1 MKRILLFISVF
12 LYFITN
18 SFAQLDSAHY
28 LPPLKQG
35 TNNQSIIQQ
44 AIYISTPATEGTF
57 NVEVYRGVN
66 AVPSLTFSL
75 SNGSPYIID
84 SSTTGLSLGNGDNG
98 ITLINNAS
106 TGTAL
111 STAGLRFVAPGGQ
124 KFYVN
129 YRGRSGAQAGSL
141 TSKGKAALGTDFR
154 WGGIANNANNG
165 TLSTSLGIMATD
177 PGTTTVTVFGYDPD
191 CVFREPSGIPASSPD
206 FLTITLQQY
215 ETYVI
220 EAPKDATT
228 ANIDGWLGA
237 TLTSD
242 KKIAISL
249 GGLNVGVRT
258 GSGSRDVGIDQPVP
272 TNVLGRDYVFVRG
285 NGASNNET
293 EFAIIVATQN
303 ATDVFAG
310 GVYQGTINNGEYLEV
325 ANWSAN
331 SAGGNMYIQ
340 TSKEAYAYQCLAGL
354 SGRQTLGMNFIA
366 PVNCLLPN
374 ILDEV
379 SSIHRIA
386 GVNSNESALTIL
398 ASTTTP
404 DGNITVTDG
413 NGDFG
418 TLTSTP
424 VAGTADWKTFFINGL
439 TGEVDVTST
448 GPIAVGTFMSFG
460 SNAGLAGYFS
470 GFDTVPTVELD
481 ITGGGC
487 LPGADVVEVTG
498 GFDAYQ
504 WFENGVEIL
513 GETTN
518 VYTPSE
524 PGDFFVRV
532 TRGTCTYDSAV
543 ISVYNCDPELRLT
556 KVVDSSPV
564 LEGDTVTFTA
574 TVEHL
579 GVNQVTG
586 LVINDLLPSEL
597 TFVSGTPTYGSWIA
611 PDWTI
616 GNMFS
621 GELHTIEIVATV
633 NEVTASTTVTN
644 LISNTQN
651 EVEGDV
657 LVDDD
662 TEDVT
667 IINSEIEVAK
677 VDRASVDGSYD
688 TLGEVITYDFVVT
701 NTGDTALTNI
711 TITDPNID
719 SGSLTPSSVAN
730 LAIGASANFTATH
743 TITQA
748 DIEAGQVVNS
758 ATANAT
764 LANGYVISDVS
775 DDPDDTNNAVDDPT
789 ITPIEQLG
797 SLEVEKIAQPASD
810 GLYDDLGEV
819 IAYEITVINTGNV
832 SLDNVTVTD
841 ANADSGSISPA
852 TLPNL
857 PAGASFV
864 FTAQH
869 TIIQAD
875 FDNGNVTN
883 TATASG
889 TEPVE
894 GTTISDDS
902 DDPTTAAPDDAT
914 LVSIP
919 QFGQLQVTKV
929 DMSAADG
936 AFDTVGEAIVYTII
950 ATSVG
955 NVTLTDINI
964 VDPNAD
970 VIVLSSTTGTDAD
983 NSDGIVDSM
992 EPTEMATF
1000 TVTHFITQE
1009 DLDNGKVVNTATV
1022 GSLDP
1027 NNGSVTDLSD
1037 DPDDNT
1043 TTDDFSNGITAADPT
1058 VTPLIS
1064 VPSLSVSKV
1073 VDDYFNV
1080 TEGQTITYTYVVTN
1094 DNNVTIDN
1102 VSIADVHVADGTITT
1117 PALQSTTGIDADNSD
1132 NEIDTLAPGE
1142 TGTWTATYQVTAA
1155 DISNQA
1161 DITNTVTATGN
1172 AKTGNFVDPTADVT
1186 VTVHPIDTI
1195 CSDEALNHDLT
1206 DDNNFVGETYSW
1218 SATDNPNVT
1227 GETLSISSA
1236 TLITDTL
1243 VNISGLDQIVE
1254 YAISVNVGGDINDV
1268 YVYQVTVHSQLVV
1281 PEDESDVVDCLSDA
1295 VEPDAPVVN
1304 DSNGSSI
1311 TPIITSNTDPVC
1323 EGDKI
1328 YTFTYTD
1335 PVCTG
1340 NVAVYTFT
1348 YTIDMPDG
1356 MTIPANGSST
1366 VDCPADATNPGAP
1379 ATIQDN
1385 CGNDVIPTLLTTP
1398 SAVACEG
1405 AMVWEYEYRD
1415 CADNVQVWQYTYTID
1430 MPDGMTIPA
1439 NGSSTVDCPADATNP
1454 GAPATIQD
1462 NCGNDVVPTLLTTP
1476 SAVACEGA
1484 MVWEYEYR
1492 DCADNVQVWQYTYT
1506 IDMPDGMTIPANG
1519 SSTVDCPADAT
1530 NPGAPATIQDNCG
1543 NDVVPTLLTTP
1554 SAVACEGAMVWE
1566 YEYRDCADNVQVW
1579 QYTYTIDMPDG
1590 MTIPANGSSTVD
1602 CPADAT
1608 NPGAPATIQDNCGND
1623 VIPTLLTTPSA
1634 VACEG
1639 AMVWEYEYRDCA
1651 DNVQVWQYTYTI
1663 DMPDGMTIPANG
1675 SSTVDCPADATNP
1688 GAPATIQDNCGN
1700 DVVPTLLTTPSAVA
1714 CEGAMVWEYEYRDC
1728 ADNVQVWQY
1737 TYTIDMP
1744 DGMTIPANGSSTV
1757 DCPADATNPGAPA
1770 TIQDNCGNDV
1780 IPTLLTTP
1788 SAVACE
1794 GAMVWEYEYRDC
1806 ADNVQVWQYT
1816 YTIDM
1821 PDGMT
1826 IPANGSST
1834 VDCPADATNPG
1845 APATIQD
1852 NCGNDVIP
1860 TLLTTPSAVAC
1871 EGAMVWEYE
1880 YRDCADNVQ
1889 VWQYT
1894 YTIDMPDGMTIPA
1907 NGSSTVDCPADATN
1921 PGAPATIQ
1929 DNCGNDVV
1937 PTLLTTPTAVACEGT
1952 MVWEY
1957 EYRDCADNV
1966 QVWQYTYTIDMPDGM
1981 TIPTNGSSTV
1991 DCPADATNPGAPAT
2005 IQDNCGND
2013 VIPTLL
2019 TTPSAVACEG
2029 AMVWEYEY
2037 RDCADNVQI
2046 WQYTYTIDMPDGMTI
2061 PTNESSTVDCPADA
2075 TNPGAPATIQDN
2087 CGNDVVPTLLT
2098 TPSAV
2103 ACEGAMVWEYEYRDC
2118 ADNVQVWQYT
2128 YTIDMPD
2135 GMTIPANGSSTVDCP
2150 ADATNPGAPATIQD
2164 NCGNDVIPTLLTT
2177 PSAVACEGAMVWE
2190 YEYRDCADNV
2200 QVWQY
2205 TYTIDVLT
2213 LPVVPTD
2220 DSSTV
2225 ECIADA
2231 VQPTAPTVTDV
2242 CGNNIIPVITENADP
2257 TCEGD
2262 KIYTFTYRDCANNV
2276 SVYTYTYTID
2286 VSILPV
2292 VPANETSTVECIA
2305 DAVQPATPTVT
2316 DVCGNNIVPVIT
2328 ENTDPACEGD
2338 KIYTFTYT
2346 DCANNVSVYTY
2357 TYTVDVSTL
2366 PVVPANE
2373 ASDVECIADAVQPA
2387 TPTVTDVCGNN
2398 IIPVI
2403 TENTDPACE
2412 GDKVYTFTYT
2422 DCANNV
2428 SVYTYTYTIE
2438 TTTLPV
2444 VPTNDSST
2452 VMDVADATEPI
2463 APVVIDVCGNNII
2476 PVVTE
2481 NEDPLCDGEKI
2492 YTFTYTDCAGN
2503 TSVYIY
2509 TYTID
2514 VTATLEITDIDVTVC
2529 SDVSM
2534 DYDLTNLSS
2543 LSGVTFTWEIDPNTN
2558 VSGAAN
2564 GSGTIISD
2572 AITNTSGVIQNI
2584 LYNITPFNSDGCE
2597 GNTFELLVSVNPE
2610 PFVAVLP
2617 VDTTCSNIAL
2627 NHDLSTDV
2635 DLSGTTFSW
2644 VADEN
2649 SNVNGETTTVST
2661 ANSITDNLINT
2672 SGAVQTIIYTITPT
2686 SVDGCLGD
2694 PYQYIVTVSPEAE
2707 LVVRKSTLAASDGS
2721 YNTVG
2726 EVIQYEITVENINEV
2741 EVSNV
2746 TLADVNADSGSI
2758 SPLTFNTIPAFGTV
2772 TFNASHTITQADLDA
2787 GEVVN
2792 SAIASGFDPCGT
2804 EVSDVSDDPSTTD
2817 SNDATVTVLEQTP
2830 SMSLE
2835 KVVTFNDEN
2844 ADGIPQEG
2852 ETLTYNF
2859 TVSNTGNVSLTN
2871 ISISDPL
2878 ITVNGGPIDLA
2889 PTGSDAT
2896 TFFGNYTITQSN
2908 IDSGSITN
2916 SATVSGNDPKGNQV
2930 LDVSDDPN
2938 NTANTDVNG
2947 DGEPDDATIFNFDE
2961 VTMLAVSKTGVF
2973 IDANGDGVAQ
2983 VGETIAYTF
2992 DVANTGNVTLYGVS
3006 ISDPLVTVSGAPIT
3020 LTPTEID
3027 NTTFTAVYTL
3037 TQDDINSGDVSN
3049 SATVSGTSQRGAFVS
3064 AVSDDPTT
3072 SANNDP
3078 TFTTLL
3084 QDPKLSLLKTSQFN
3098 DENGNGFPEV
3108 GETVSYSFDVRNTG
3122 NVTIT
3127 NISITDNLV
3136 SVNGGPIDLL
3146 PNERD
3151 DSTFTATYI
3160 LTLAD
3165 INSGSVSNSA
3175 SVSGQDPNGNAVTD
3189 TSDDPNNPTNNDVD
3203 SDGDPDDDTVTLLAS
3218 NPKMSVTKI
3227 GVFVD
3232 ENNDGISQVGETISY
3247 TFNVVNTGNVTIN
3260 NITITDA
3267 LVTVSGGTITLNP
3280 TENDDITFT
3289 AVYTITQT
3297 DIDLGSISN
3306 TAVVNGEAPNGSG
3319 VTDASDDPTNA
3330 TDFDANG
3337 DGEPDDATVTTL
3349 PVQGGISLTKATL
3362 PATDGSYDTVGEQIV
3377 YTLIV
3382 TNTGNVTLT
3391 NVSVTDANADN
3402 GSIVP
3407 AVISSIAPGAG
3418 VSLTATHTIT
3428 QDEIN
3433 SGLVTNTASVS
3444 STDTFGNVVSDDSD
3458 DPNDATDNDTNA
3470 DGEPDDV
3477 TNTIIAQNP
3486 SMQLEKNS
3494 VFNDENGDGIPQKD
3508 ETLTY
3513 NFSVTNTGNVTLTN
3527 ILVTDPLVTVNGG
3540 PITLMPTEVNNATF
3554 YAVYTITQADIDLGS
3569 ITNSATVNGED
3580 TNGANVT
3587 DTSDDPTNATDFD
3600 ANGDGEPDDATV
3612 TALTSNPE
3620 LSVAK
3625 TGVFIDANSDGLA
3638 QAGETI
3644 QYTFDV
3650 SNTGNVTISGI
3661 TISDPLVSVSGSAI
3675 TLVPGETDSTTF
3687 TAIYVLN
3694 QTDVNTGSVENMA
3707 TASGTDPSGN
3717 TITDDSDDPT
3727 TSNNNDATVTSLSR
3741 DPKLSLYKI
3750 GTFNDENADGIPQTG
3765 ETISYVFD
3773 IRNTGNVTIFGITI
3787 TDPIVSVVGAPIDL
3801 NPGQVNNTNFSAVY
3815 TIQQS
3820 DIDSGNLTN
3829 TALAIG
3835 QDIDGST
3842 VTDVSDFSDDPD
3854 NPTNEDLNGDGD
3866 PDDPTVT
3873 SLTRNPELTLTK
3885 TGTFNDANGNGLSNV
3900 GETISYTFEVIN
3912 SGNVTVTDIS
3922 ISDPLVVVNGAAID
3936 LIPGEIDNATFTA
3949 VYTITQFDIDSGSIT
3964 NAAVV
3969 TGEDPDG
3976 NDVSDNSDD
3985 PNNPTNV
3992 DDNNDGNP
4000 DDDTVTSLPIEGKI
4014 SILKEAL
4021 AATDGSYDSVGEQ
4034 IAYNITVSN
4043 TGNITLTNILITDAN
4058 ADAGSISQANITL
4071 LVPGESISV
4080 SATHT
4085 LTQADLDAGTVSNS
4099 ANVNATDALGN
4110 AVGDI
4115 SDDPNN
4121 MADNDANADG
4131 DPDDV
4136 TVTNITQSPSISL
4149 TKEADLAPDGLWD
4162 SVGEVI
4168 TYVLEVV
4175 NTGNV
4180 TLTDIVISDINADA
4194 GSISPANIATLEPG
4208 ESMMLGAS
4216 HTITQSDLDIGS
4228 VTNTAVVNA
4237 EDPKGGLVT
4246 DDSDD
4251 PNNTTDSD
4259 ANGDGEPDDATVTVT
4274 PQLAILDVT
4283 KAVDFGSYTNIGDV
4297 LTYSISVTNAG
4308 NVTLLNIILSD
4319 ANATLTSAS
4328 TVSSLAPG
4336 ETFTATA
4343 EHLVTVDDIDAGRV
4357 VNTAFVDA
4365 TIVNSTT
4372 SVREDSDDPDNA
4384 TNADVD
4390 NDGDPDDATVSIFSG
4405 ASDLSVEKVVNE
4417 AEPVVNDEVVFT
4429 ITLTNEGSVTANN
4442 IVIEEFIPSG
4452 YEFISYIA
4460 TAGTYSEND
4469 GEWTVPVLNEGD
4481 IQLLEI
4487 TVEVLGTGDYL
4498 NTAAIFSLDGGMDMN
4513 TSNNTSTAFVT
4524 PQCLEVYNEFSPNS
4538 DGDNDLFLI
4547 SCIENYPNNKLE
4559 VYNRWGNIVY
4569 QAKGYSNTWDGTSNG
4584 RVTINEAKE
4593 LPVGTYY
4600 YVLDLGDGSKPKTGW
4615 IYINR

>member
-1 MKRILLFISVF
+1 
-12 LYFITN
+12 
-18 SFAQLDSAHY
+18 
-28 LPPLKQG
+28 
-35 TNNQSIIQQ
+35 
-44 AIYISTPATEGTF
+44 
-57 NVEVYRGVN
+57 
-66 AVPSLTFSL
+66 
-75 SNGSPYIID
+75 
-84 SSTTGLSLGNGDNG
+84 
-98 ITLINNAS
+98 
-106 TGTAL
+106 
-111 STAGLRFVAPGGQ
+111 
-124 KFYVN
+124 
-129 YRGRSGAQAGSL
+129 
-141 TSKGKAALGTDFR
+141 
-154 WGGIANNANNG
+154 
-165 TLSTSLGIMATD
+165 
-177 PGTTTVTVFGYDPD
+177 
-191 CVFREPSGIPASSPD
+191 
-206 FLTITLQQY
+206 
-215 ETYVI
+215 
-220 EAPKDATT
+220 
-228 ANIDGWLGA
+228 
-237 TLTSD
+237 
-242 KKIAISL
+242 
-249 GGLNVGVRT
+249 
-258 GSGSRDVGIDQPVP
+258 
-272 TNVLGRDYVFVRG
+272 
-285 NGASNNET
+285 
-293 EFAIIVATQN
+293 
-303 ATDVFAG
+303 
-310 GVYQGTINNGEYLEV
+310 
-325 ANWSAN
+325 
-331 SAGGNMYIQ
+331 
-340 TSKEAYAYQCLAGL
+340 
-354 SGRQTLGMNFIA
+354 
-366 PVNCLLPN
+366 
-374 ILDEV
+374 
-379 SSIHRIA
+379 
-386 GVNSNESALTIL
+386 
-398 ASTTTP
+398 
-404 DGNITVTDG
+404 
-413 NGDFG
+413 
-418 TLTSTP
+418 
-424 VAGTADWKTFFINGL
+424 
-439 TGEVDVTST
+439 
-448 GPIAVGTFMSFG
+448 
-460 SNAGLAGYFS
+460 
-470 GFDTVPTVELD
+470 
-481 ITGGGC
+481 
-487 LPGADVVEVTG
+487 
-498 GFDAYQ
+498 
-504 WFENGVEIL
+504 
-513 GETTN
+513 
-518 VYTPSE
+518 
-524 PGDFFVRV
+524 
-532 TRGTCTYDSAV
+532 
-543 ISVYNCDPELRLT
+543 
-556 KVVDSSPV
+556 
-564 LEGDTVTFTA
+564 
-574 TVEHL
+574 
-579 GVNQVTG
+579 
-586 LVINDLLPSEL
+586 
-597 TFVSGTPTYGSWIA
+597 
-611 PDWTI
+611 
-616 GNMFS
+616 
-621 GELHTIEIVATV
+621 
-633 NEVTASTTVTN
+633 
-644 LISNTQN
+644 
-651 EVEGDV
+651 
-657 LVDDD
+657 
-662 TEDVT
+662 
-667 IINSEIEVAK
+667 
-677 VDRASVDGSYD
+677 
-688 TLGEVITYDFVVT
+688 
-701 NTGDTALTNI
+701 
-711 TITDPNID
+711 
-719 SGSLTPSSVAN
+719 
-730 LAIGASANFTATH
+730 
-743 TITQA
+743 
-748 DIEAGQVVNS
+748 
-758 ATANAT
+758 
-764 LANGYVISDVS
+764 
-775 DDPDDTNNAVDDPT
+775 
-789 ITPIEQLG
+789 
-797 SLEVEKIAQPASD
+797 
-810 GLYDDLGEV
+810 
-819 IAYEITVINTGNV
+819 
-832 SLDNVTVTD
+832 
-841 ANADSGSISPA
+841 
-852 TLPNL
+852 
-857 PAGASFV
+857 
-864 FTAQH
+864 
-869 TIIQAD
+869 
-875 FDNGNVTN
+875 
-883 TATASG
+883 
-889 TEPVE
+889 
-894 GTTISDDS
+894 
-902 DDPTTAAPDDAT
+902 
-914 LVSIP
+914 
-919 QFGQLQVTKV
+919 
-929 DMSAADG
+929 
-936 AFDTVGEAIVYTII
+936 
-950 ATSVG
+950 
-955 NVTLTDINI
+955 
-964 VDPNAD
+964 
-970 VIVLSSTTGTDAD
+970 
-983 NSDGIVDSM
+983 
-992 EPTEMATF
+992 
-1000 TVTHFITQE
+1000 
-1009 DLDNGKVVNTATV
+1009 
-1022 GSLDP
+1022 
-1027 NNGSVTDLSD
+1027 
-1037 DPDDNT
+1037 
-1043 TTDDFSNGITAADPT
+1043 
-1058 VTPLIS
+1058 
-1064 VPSLSVSKV
+1064 
-1073 VDDYFNV
+1073 
-1080 TEGQTITYTYVVTN
+1080 
-1094 DNNVTIDN
+1094 
-1102 VSIADVHVADGTITT
+1102 
-1117 PALQSTTGIDADNSD
+1117 
-1132 NEIDTLAPGE
+1132 
-1142 TGTWTATYQVTAA
+1142 
-1155 DISNQA
+1155 
-1161 DITNTVTATGN
+1161 
-1172 AKTGNFVDPTADVT
+1172 
-1186 VTVHPIDTI
+1186 
-1195 CSDEALNHDLT
+1195 
-1206 DDNNFVGETYSW
+1206 
-1218 SATDNPNVT
+1218 
-1227 GETLSISSA
+1227 
-1236 TLITDTL
+1236 
-1243 VNISGLDQIVE
+1243 
-1254 YAISVNVGGDINDV
+1254 
-1268 YVYQVTVHSQLVV
+1268 
-1281 PEDESDVVDCLSDA
+1281 
-1295 VEPDAPVVN
+1295 
-1304 DSNGSSI
+1304 
-1311 TPIITSNTDPVC
+1311 
-1323 EGDKI
+1323 
-1328 YTFTYTD
+1328 
-1335 PVCTG
+1335 
-1340 NVAVYTFT
+1340 
-1348 YTIDMPDG
+1348 
-1356 MTIPANGSST
+1356 
-1366 VDCPADATNPGAP
+1366 
-1379 ATIQDN
+1379 
-1385 CGNDVIPTLLTTP
+1385 
-1398 SAVACEG
+1398 VACEG
-1405 AMVWEYEYRD
+1405 DMVWEYEYRD

-1454 GAPATIQD
+1454 G
-1462 NCGNDVVPTLLTTP
+1462 V
-1476 SAVACEGA
+1476 
-1484 MVWEYEYR
+1484 
-1492 DCADNVQVWQYTYT
+1492 
-1506 IDMPDGMTIPANG
+1506 
-1519 SSTVDCPADAT
+1519 
-1530 NPGAPATIQDNCG
+1530 
-1543 NDVVPTLLTTP
+1543 
-1554 SAVACEGAMVWE
+1554 
-1566 YEYRDCADNVQVW
+1566 
-1579 QYTYTIDMPDG
+1579 
-1590 MTIPANGSSTVD
+1590 
-1602 CPADAT
+1602 
-1608 NPGAPATIQDNCGND
+1608 PATIQDNCGND
-1623 VIPTLLTTPSA
+1623 VIPTLLTTPTA

-1651 DNVQVWQYTYTI
+1651 N
-1663 DMPDGMTIPANG
+1663 
-1675 SSTVDCPADATNP
+1675 
-1688 GAPATIQDNCGN
+1688 
-1700 DVVPTLLTTPSAVA
+1700 
-1714 CEGAMVWEYEYRDC
+1714 
-1728 ADNVQVWQY
+1728 
-1737 TYTIDMP
+1737 
-1744 DGMTIPANGSSTV
+1744 
-1757 DCPADATNPGAPA
+1757 
-1770 TIQDNCGNDV
+1770 
-1780 IPTLLTTP
+1780 
-1788 SAVACE
+1788 
-1794 GAMVWEYEYRDC
+1794 
-1806 ADNVQVWQYT
+1806 
-1816 YTIDM
+1816 
-1821 PDGMT
+1821 
-1826 IPANGSST
+1826 
-1834 VDCPADATNPG
+1834 
-1845 APATIQD
+1845 
-1852 NCGNDVIP
+1852 
-1860 TLLTTPSAVAC
+1860 
-1871 EGAMVWEYE
+1871 
-1880 YRDCADNVQ
+1880 
-1889 VWQYT
+1889 
-1894 YTIDMPDGMTIPA
+1894 
-1907 NGSSTVDCPADATN
+1907 
-1921 PGAPATIQ
+1921 
-1929 DNCGNDVV
+1929 
-1937 PTLLTTPTAVACEGT
+1937 
-1952 MVWEY
+1952 
-1957 EYRDCADNV
+1957 
-1966 QVWQYTYTIDMPDGM
+1966 
-1981 TIPTNGSSTV
+1981 
-1991 DCPADATNPGAPAT
+1991 
-2005 IQDNCGND
+2005 
-2013 VIPTLL
+2013 
-2019 TTPSAVACEG
+2019 
-2029 AMVWEYEY
+2029 
-2037 RDCADNVQI
+2037 NVQI

-2061 PTNESSTVDCPADA
+2061 PANESSTVDCPADA

-2098 TPSAV
+2098 TATAV
-2103 ACEGAMVWEYEYRDC
+2103 ACEGD
-2118 ADNVQVWQYT
+2118 
-2128 YTIDMPD
+2128 
-2135 GMTIPANGSSTVDCP
+2135 
-2150 ADATNPGAPATIQD
+2150 
-2164 NCGNDVIPTLLTT
+2164 
-2177 PSAVACEGAMVWE
+2177 MVWE

-2231 VQPTAPTVTDV
+2231 VQPVTPTVTDV
-2242 CGNNIIPVITENADP
+2242 CGNNIIPVITENTDP
-2257 TCEGD
+2257 T
-2262 KIYTFTYRDCANNV
+2262 
-2276 SVYTYTYTID
+2276 
-2286 VSILPV
+2286 
-2292 VPANETSTVECIA
+2292 
-2305 DAVQPATPTVT
+2305 
-2316 DVCGNNIVPVIT
+2316 
-2328 ENTDPACEGD
+2328 CEGD

-2357 TYTVDVSTL
+2357 AYTIDVSTL
-2366 PVVPANE
+2366 PVVPAN
-2373 ASDVECIADAVQPA
+2373 ATNTVECIADAVQPA

-2403 TENTDPACE
+2403 TENTDPTCEGDKIYTFTYTDCANNVSVYTYTYTIDVSTLPVVPANATSTVECIADAVQPETPTVTDVCGNNIIPVITENTDPACE
-2412 GDKVYTFTYT
+2412 GDKIYTFTYT

-2452 VMDVADATEPI
+2452 VMDVADATEPT

-2476 PVVTE
+2476 PIVTE

-2514 VTATLEITDIDVTVC
+2514 VTATLEITDTDVTVC

-2543 LSGVTFTWEIDPNTN
+2543 LSGVTFTWEIVPNTN

-2564 GSGTIISD
+2564 GSGTIIPD

-2584 LYNITPFNSDGCE
+2584 LYTITPFNSDGCE

-2617 VDTTCSNIAL
+2617 VDTTCSNIVL
-2627 NHDLSTDV
+2627 NHDLTTDV
-2635 DLSGTTFSW
+2635 DLSGATFSW
-2644 VADEN
+2644 VANEN
-2649 SNVNGETTTVST
+2649 NNVNGETTTVST

-2686 SVDGCLGD
+2686 SADGCLGD

-2721 YNTVG
+2721 YNAVG

-2758 SPLTFNTIPAFGTV
+2758 LPLTFNTIPAFGTV

-2817 SNDATVTVLEQTP
+2817 PNDATVTVLEQTP

-2878 ITVNGGPIDLA
+2878 ITVNGGPIDLV

-2938 NTANTDVNG
+2938 NTANTDANG

-2961 VTMLAVSKTGVF
+2961 VAMLAVSKIGVF

-2992 DVANTGNVTLYGVS
+2992 DVVNIGNVTLYGVS

-3020 LTPTEID
+3020 LAPTEID

-3049 SATVSGTSQRGAFVS
+3049 TATVSGTSQRGTFVS

-3078 TFTTLL
+3078 TVTTLL

-3127 NISITDNLV
+3127 NIVITDNLV

-3151 DSTFTATYI
+3151 DSTFTATYT

-3203 SDGDPDDDTVTLLAS
+3203 SDGDPDDDTVTLLVA
-3218 NPKMSVTKI
+3218 NPKMSVTKT

-3260 NITITDA
+3260 NITVTDA
-3267 LVTVSGGTITLNP
+3267 LVTVTGGAITLNP
-3280 TENDDITFT
+3280 TENDDSTFT

-3297 DIDLGSISN
+3297 DIDSGSISN
-3306 TAVVNGEAPNGSG
+3306 TAVVNGEAPNGSA

-3362 PATDGSYDTVGEQIV
+3362 PAADGSYDTVGEQIV
-3377 YTLIV
+3377 YALIV

-3391 NVSVTDANADN
+3391 NVSVTDANADS

-3407 AVISSIAPGAG
+3407 AVISSIAPGVS

-3433 SGLVTNTASVS
+3433 SGLVSNTASVS
-3444 STDTFGNVVSDDSD
+3444 GTDTFGNVVTDDSD

-3486 SMQLEKNS
+3486 SMQLEKVS

-3513 NFSVTNTGNVTLTN
+3513 NFSVINTGNVTLTN

-3554 YAVYTITQADIDLGS
+3554 YAVYTITQADMDLGG

-3612 TALTSNPE
+3612 TTLASNPE

-3625 TGVFIDANSDGLA
+3625 TGVFIDANNDGLA

-3650 SNTGNVTISGI
+3650 SNTGNVTIFGI

-3750 GTFNDENADGIPQTG
+3750 GTFNDENADGIPQAG

-3773 IRNTGNVTIFGITI
+3773 IRNTGNVTIFGVTI

-3820 DIDSGNLTN
+3820 DIDAGNLTN

-3854 NPTNEDLNGDGD
+3854 NPTNEDINGDGD

-3885 TGTFNDANGNGLSNV
+3885 TGTFNDANGNGLANV
-3900 GETISYTFEVIN
+3900 GETISYAFEVIN

-3922 ISDPLVVVNGAAID
+3922 ISDPLVAVNGAAID

-3985 PNNPTNV
+3985 PNNPANV

-4014 SILKEAL
+4014 SIIKEAL
-4021 AATDGSYDSVGEQ
+4021 AANDGSYDSVGEQ
-4034 IAYNITVSN
+4034 IAYNITVTN

-4058 ADAGSISQANITL
+4058 ADAGSISPGNITL

-4080 SATHT
+4080 TATHT
-4085 LTQADLDAGTVSNS
+4085 LTQADLDVGTVSNS

-4110 AVGDI
+4110 AVSDI

-4149 TKEADLAPDGLWD
+4149 TKAADLAPDGLWD

-4194 GSISPANIATLEPG
+4194 GSISPANITTLAPG
-4208 ESMMLGAS
+4208 ESMMLGAN
-4216 HTITQSDLDIGS
+4216 HTITQIDLDTGS

-4237 EDPKGGLVT
+4237 EDPKDGLVT

-4251 PNNTTDSD
+4251 PNNTTDND
-4259 ANGDGEPDDATVTVT
+4259 TNGDGEPDDATVTVT

-4319 ANATLTSAS
+4319 TNATFTSAS
-4328 TVSSLAPG
+4328 TVASLAPG
-4336 ETFTATA
+4336 ETFTANA
-4343 EHLVTVDDIDAGRV
+4343 EHVVTVEDIDAGSV

-4372 SVREDSDDPDNA
+4372 SIREDSDDPDNA

-4417 AEPVVNDEVVFT
+4417 AEPVVNNEVVFT

-4442 IVIEEFIPSG
+4442 IVVEEFIPSG

-4498 NTAAIFSLDGGMDMN
+4498 NTATIFSLDGGMDMN

-4538 DGDNDLFLI
+4538 DGDNDFFLI